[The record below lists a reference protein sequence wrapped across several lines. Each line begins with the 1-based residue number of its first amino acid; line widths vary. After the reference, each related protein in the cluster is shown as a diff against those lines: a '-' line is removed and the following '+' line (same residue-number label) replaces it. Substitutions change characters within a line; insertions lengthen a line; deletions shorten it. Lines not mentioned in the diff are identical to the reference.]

1 MNKSVVIVPLG
12 RFSPPHKEHE
22 SLVNSVLKLAKSTRS
37 DAKIFVSRTVD
48 KKKNPLTPQEKIKYL
63 NKMFPGHKGL
73 FDMPPAN
80 NPTMIGALAALSGKY
95 DTVHIVLGDD
105 RVAATETLVNKYNGK
120 DFTFDKIVVHS
131 RHSIISTRV
140 GDADGVH
147 ASDIRDWARAGDF
160 DKVRESM
167 SKHLSDADV
176 KEIMHLIQSRLGST
190 VKESALDDLFMEYII
205 ESDEPTITFP
215 SDSEMSKHIDSMS
228 DDELD
233 LDDSDVLMLDVIV
246 GQDIEKED
254 VSEAR
259 VLSIQTRQKLAQRMK
274 GMSKRL
280 ARLRQIKA
288 KTMPAQQRLR
298 MRARKAAIM
307 MLRKRATGK
316 KNLEYSSLSKSQRIA
331 VDNALVQRFG
341 KSLNSAVDKLSKRI
355 MPMIRK
361 KAQTNV
367 AKARDVNESFM
378 SFIFEAKDKE
388 GTAADVKSDVKQAK
402 KRGIS
407 VSDWE
412 KSKADKAHDS
422 PLNIDPTKLDNL
434 KIDPQGNDR
443 TAPNPTTGHLHQNRK
458 LMHYA
463 RSVDEGRKSA
473 IDKDAR
479 DAGDTNIIY
488 QMRKTIN
495 SRGEHETV
503 FADKHKAH
511 ISVSDA
517 KKMLAKFD
525 ALRMPA
531 DKHNFTIAAGKSLQA
546 FRDVMAHG
554 IPKDKPKISLGG
566 RQFNEFYL
574 GVGRARTVSPY
585 DRDEPPGTRNIGEI
599 AKDEDRPTDPN
610 KSRPLSQKLDLLLR
624 LGLSDQE
631 ELQKYRRALRSSK
644 KHALQSPQMREA
656 LANLLDKLI
665 DLTTKDPA
673 TYSRV
678 RYNVMNKEANSLLR
692 KAEESG
698 LPVEI
703 IYEVF
708 TRGFEVNNNVNE
720 AFNRVNSFIAGG
732 KAANL
737 DSDLI
742 EDVTDLAKRYKDFVT
757 GGGTP
762 QTASRYKSHVNM
774 LAKKTGQ
781 HPIQINKQV
790 RKHVKSMKEVAEPT
804 GGLKDACWSGY
815 TAVGMKMKNGRKVPN
830 CVPKEETATEAKNN
844 WARSNKE
851 NERSSAA
858 YLNFN
863 KKKSY
868 VDRKYTPMKADDS
881 KSAADAMK
889 KFTASGGTIQKIE
902 PGKKSIKSFVKPK
915 KYMTPNQASRVT
927 EGTTNADWIKDSAAV
942 KASKDPKFVNKM
954 IDKWGQRGG
963 AWLNH
968 PTLAPKKKSV
978 MKEGLEGAKGTNG
991 TKKLADYYK
1000 KNKSIVKADEA
1011 YTGSE
1016 PVSKD
1021 KNDPKNRFVGTD
1033 SIVQNY
1039 IDATPGQKKPIKE
1052 SVDLN
1057 ESFSVT
1063 AGFTLAPFARD
1074 LGMHVQGAFDY
1085 HPDVQEQMDEIEE
1098 ATYKGKTVP
1107 LNKPMAGDV
1116 KKSKVYVDPDGD
1128 GKAKKVNFGDKTLS
1142 IKKDQPARK
1151 RSYCARSSG
1160 QGNLSNKSSANYWS
1174 RRAWDC

>member
-22 SLVNSVLKLAKSTRS
+22 SLVNAVLKLAKSTRS

-80 NPTMIGALAALSGKY
+80 NPTMIGSLAELSGKY

-176 KEIMHLIQSRLGST
+176 KEIMRLIQSRLGST

-205 ESDEPTITFP
+205 ESDEPTISMP
-215 SDSEMSKHIDSMS
+215 SDADMAKHIESMS

-361 KAQTNV
+361 KAQANV
-367 AKARDVNESFM
+367 AKARDTNESFTNFM
-378 SFIFEAKDKE
+378 FEAKDKE
-388 GTAADVKSDVKQAK
+388 GTAADVKTDVKQAK

-422 PLNIDPTKLDNL
+422 PLNIDATKLDNL
-434 KIDPQGNDR
+434 SIDPLGNDR
-443 TAPNPTTGHLHQNRK
+443 SAPNPKAGHLHLNRK
-458 LMHYA
+458 LSHYA

-503 FADKHKAH
+503 FADKHKAN
-511 ISVSDA
+511 ISVNDA
-517 KKMLAKFD
+517 KKLLAKFD

-531 DKHNFTIAAGKSLQA
+531 DKHKFTIAAGKSLQS

-566 RQFNEFYL
+566 KQFNEFYL

-585 DRDEPPGTRNIGEI
+585 DKDEPPGVRNVGEV

-610 KSRPLSQKLDLLLR
+610 RSRPLSQKLDLLLR
-624 LGLSDQE
+624 LGLSDGE

-656 LANLLDKLI
+656 LADLLDKLI

-678 RYNVMNKEANSLLR
+678 RYNVVNKEANALLR
-692 KAEESG
+692 KASESG
-698 LPVEI
+698 VPVEI

-708 TRGFEVNNNVNE
+708 TRGLEVNNNVNE

-732 KAANL
+732 KAAQMDN
-737 DSDLI
+737 DLS
-742 EDVTDLAKRYKDFVT
+742 EK
-757 GGGTP
+757 
-762 QTASRYKSHVNM
+762 
-774 LAKKTGQ
+774 
-781 HPIQINKQV
+781 
-790 RKHVKSMKEVAEPT
+790 VKAPT

-815 TAVGMKMKNGRKVPN
+815 TAVGMKMKNGRSVPN
-830 CVPKEETATEAKNN
+830 CVPKEETQNEGQAN
-844 WARSNKE
+844 WARARKE
-851 NERSSAA
+851 NERSSVAN
-858 YLNFN
+858 LNQP
-863 KKKSY
+863 KKSY
-868 VDRKYTPMKADDS
+868 VDRKYTPMKSDEKERVTAATKDFVS
-881 KSAADAMK
+881 K
-889 KFTASGGTIQKIE
+889 GGTIQKIA
-902 PGKKSIKSFVKPK
+902 PGKKTIKSFVRPK
-915 KYMTPNQASRVT
+915 KYMAPNQASRVT
-927 EGTTNADWIKDSAAV
+927 
-942 KASKDPKFVNKM
+942 
-954 IDKWGQRGG
+954 
-963 AWLNH
+963 
-968 PTLAPKKKSV
+968 
-978 MKEGLEGAKGTNG
+978 EGLEGAKGTNG

-1000 KNKSIVKADEA
+1000 KNKSIVKADES

-1033 SIVQNY
+1033 AIVQNY

-1057 ESFSVT
+1057 ETFA
-1063 AGFTLAPFARD
+1063 AGFELAPFARD
-1074 LGMHVQGAFDY
+1074 YGIRVRSSFEH

-1098 ATYKGKTVP
+1098 ATYKGKTVS

>member
-12 RFSPPHKEHE
+12 RFNPPHEEHKN
-22 SLVNSVLKLAKSTRS
+22 LVDAVLKLAKQTHS

-48 KKKNPLTPQEKIKYL
+48 KKKNPLTAFEKIKYL
-63 NKMFPGHKGL
+63 NKMFPGHRGL
-73 FDMPPAN
+73 FQEPPAN
-80 NPTMIGALAALSGKY
+80 NPTIIGALSALTGKY
-95 DTVHIVLGDD
+95 DTVHIVLG
-105 RVAATETLVNKYNGK
+105 AAESAGIKTVVDKYNGK
-120 DFTFDKIVVHS
+120 DFTFDKIEVHS
-131 RHSIISTRV
+131 RHSITDTRT

-147 ASDIRDWARAGDF
+147 ASDIRNWARAGDF
-160 DKVRESM
+160 DKVRASM

-176 KEIMHLIQSRLGST
+176 REIMHLIQSRLGAL
-190 VKESALDDLFMEYII
+190 KESTLDEVFSYYIT
-205 ESDEPTITFP
+205 ESDDQQTITMP
-215 SDSEMSKHIDSMS
+215 SDAEMIKQIDAMS

-246 GQDIEKED
+246 GQDVEKES
-254 VSEAR
+254 VAEAK

-316 KNLEYSSLSKSQRIA
+316 KDLQYSSLSKSQRIA
-331 VDNALVQRFG
+331 VDNALVNRFG

-361 KAQTNV
+361 KAQANV
-367 AKARDVNESFM
+367 AKARDTNENFVA
-378 SFIFEAKDKE
+378 FIYEDKKSKE
-388 GTAADVKSDVKQAK
+388 GTASDVKTDIKQAK

-412 KSKADKAHDS
+412 KSKADTAHDS

-443 TAPNPTTGHLHQNRK
+443 SAPNPTTGHLHQNRK

-517 KKMLAKFD
+517 KKLLAKFE
-525 ALRMPA
+525 ALRMPV
-531 DKHNFTIAAGKSLQA
+531 DKHKFTIAAGKSLQS

-566 RQFNEFYL
+566 KQFNEFYL
-574 GVGRARTVSPY
+574 GVGRTRTVSPY
-585 DRDEPPGTRNIGEI
+585 DKDEPPGVRNVGEV

-624 LGLSDQE
+624 LGLSDEE

-678 RYNVMNKEANSLLR
+678 RYNVVNKEANALLR
-692 KAEESG
+692 KATDSG
-698 LPVEI
+698 VPVEI

-708 TRGFEVNNNVNE
+708 TRGLEVNNNVNE

-732 KAANL
+732 KAAEI
-737 DSDLI
+737 DGDLI
-742 EDVTDLAKRYKDFVT
+742 EDVADLAKRYKDFVT

-774 LAKKTGQ
+774 LSKKTGQ

-790 RKHVKSMKEVAEPT
+790 RKHVKSMKEVKEPT
-804 GGLKDACWSGY
+804 GGLKSACWSGY

-830 CVPKEETATEAKNN
+830 CVPKEETQ
-844 WARSNKE
+844 
-851 NERSSAA
+851 
-858 YLNFN
+858 Y
-863 KKKSY
+863 
-868 VDRKYTPMKADDS
+868 
-881 KSAADAMK
+881 
-889 KFTASGGTIQKIE
+889 
-902 PGKKSIKSFVKPK
+902 
-915 KYMTPNQASRVT
+915 
-927 EGTTNADWIKDSAAV
+927 EGTSNADWIKDSAAV
-942 KASKDPKFVNKM
+942 KASKDPKFINKM
-954 IDKWGQRGG
+954 IDKWGHRGG

-968 PTLAPKKKSV
+968 PALASKKKSTV
-978 MKEGLEGAKGTNG
+978 KEGTEGAKGTNG
-991 TKKLADYYK
+991 LKKLADYYK
-1000 KNKSIVKADEA
+1000 KNKSIVKADES

-1016 PVSKD
+1016 PASKD

-1033 SIVQNY
+1033 AIVQNY
-1039 IDATPGQKKPIKE
+1039 ADATPGQGKIVK
-1052 SVDLN
+1052 
-1057 ESFSVT
+1057 
-1063 AGFTLAPFARD
+1063 
-1074 LGMHVQGAFDY
+1074 
-1085 HPDVQEQMDEIEE
+1085 E
-1098 ATYKGKTVP
+1098 ATYKGKTVS

-1128 GKAKKVNFGDKTLS
+1128 GKAKKVNFGDKILS

-1174 RRAWDC
+1174 RKAWDC

>member
-22 SLVNSVLKLAKSTRS
+22 SLVNAVLKLAKSTRS

-80 NPTMIGALAALSGKY
+80 NPTMIGSLAELSGKY
-95 DTVHIVLGDD
+95 DIVHIVLGDD
-105 RVAATETLVNKYNGK
+105 RVGATETLVNKYNGK
-120 DFTFDKIVVHS
+120 DFTFDKIEVHS

-367 AKARDVNESFM
+367 AKARDTNESFTNFM
-378 SFIFEAKDKE
+378 FEAKDKE

-422 PLNIDPTKLDNL
+422 PLNIDATKLDNL
-434 KIDPQGNDR
+434 SIDPLGNDR
-443 TAPNPTTGHLHQNRK
+443 SAPNPKAGHLHLNRK
-458 LMHYA
+458 LSHYA

-503 FADKHKAH
+503 FADKHKSH

-517 KKMLAKFD
+517 KKLLAKFE

-531 DKHNFTIAAGKSLQA
+531 DKHKFTIAAGKSLQS

-566 RQFNEFYL
+566 KQFNEFYL

-610 KSRPLSQKLDLLLR
+610 RSRPLSQKLDLLLR
-624 LGLSDQE
+624 LGLSDGE

-656 LANLLDKLI
+656 LADLLDKLI

-678 RYNVMNKEANSLLR
+678 RYNVVNKEANALLR
-692 KAEESG
+692 KASDSG
-698 LPVEI
+698 VPVEI

-708 TRGFEVNNNVNE
+708 TRGLEVNNNVNE

-732 KAANL
+732 FAAKLDEDLSEKVKA
-737 DSDLI
+737 
-742 EDVTDLAKRYKDFVT
+742 
-757 GGGTP
+757 
-762 QTASRYKSHVNM
+762 
-774 LAKKTGQ
+774 
-781 HPIQINKQV
+781 
-790 RKHVKSMKEVAEPT
+790 PT

-830 CVPKEETATEAKNN
+830 CVPKEETQIEGQAN
-844 WARSNKE
+844 WARARKE
-851 NERSSAA
+851 NERSSVAN
-858 YLNFN
+858 LNQP
-863 KKKSY
+863 KKSY
-868 VDRKYTPMKADDS
+868 VDRKYTPMKSDEKERVTAATKDFVS
-881 KSAADAMK
+881 K
-889 KFTASGGTIQKIE
+889 GGTIQKIA
-902 PGKKSIKSFVKPK
+902 PGKKTIKSFVRPK
-915 KYMTPNQASRVT
+915 KYMAPNQASRVT
-927 EGTTNADWIKDSAAV
+927 EDINYA
-942 KASKDPKFVNKM
+942 F
-954 IDKWGQRGG
+954 
-963 AWLNH
+963 
-968 PTLAPKKKSV
+968 
-978 MKEGLEGAKGTNG
+978 
-991 TKKLADYYK
+991 
-1000 KNKSIVKADEA
+1000 EA
-1011 YTGSE
+1011 YIGSE
-1016 PVSKD
+1016 PASKD

-1057 ESFSVT
+1057 EAFA
-1063 AGFTLAPFARD
+1063 AGFELAPFARD
-1074 LGMHVQGAFDY
+1074 YGINVQSSFEH

-1098 ATYKGKTVP
+1098 ATYKGKTVS

>member
-22 SLVNSVLKLAKSTRS
+22 SLVNAVLKLAKKTHS

-80 NPTMIGALAALSGKY
+80 NPTMIGSLAEISGKY

-160 DKVRESM
+160 DKVRKSM

-205 ESDEPTITFP
+205 ESDEPTISMP
-215 SDSEMSKHIDSMS
+215 SDADMAKHIDSMS

-246 GQDIEKED
+246 GLDIEKEN

-388 GTAADVKSDVKQAK
+388 GTQADVKSDIKQAK

-443 TAPNPTTGHLHQNRK
+443 SAPNPTTGHLHQNRK

-473 IDKDAR
+473 SDKDAR

-503 FADKHKAH
+503 FADGHKAN
-511 ISVSDA
+511 ISVNDA
-517 KKMLAKFD
+517 KKMLAKFEV
-525 ALRMPA
+525 LRMPA

-546 FRDVMAHG
+546 FRNVMSHG

-624 LGLSDQE
+624 LGLSDGE

-742 EDVTDLAKRYKDFVT
+742 EDVADLAKRYKDYVT
-757 GGGTP
+757 GGGTS

-790 RKHVKSMKEVAEPT
+790 RKHVKSMKEVTEPT

-830 CVPKEETATEAKNN
+830 CVPKEETHNEDNGLKDFNKPFKSNGLWVSDKNGKD
-844 WARSNKE
+844 ALEVTRHGKLSKDVAAALNKE
-851 NERSSAA
+851 ETHN
-858 YLNFN
+858 
-863 KKKSY
+863 
-868 VDRKYTPMKADDS
+868 
-881 KSAADAMK
+881 
-889 KFTASGGTIQKIE
+889 
-902 PGKKSIKSFVKPK
+902 
-915 KYMTPNQASRVT
+915 
-927 EGTTNADWIKDSAAV
+927 EGTSNADWIKDSAAV
-942 KASKDPKFVNKM
+942 KVSKDSKFVNKM
-954 IDKWGQRGG
+954 IHKWGERGG

-1000 KNKSIVKADEA
+1000 KNKSIVKADES

-1033 SIVQNY
+1033 TIVQNY

-1057 ESFSVT
+1057 ESFSVA

-1128 GKAKKVNFGDKTLS
+1128 GKAKKVNFGDKKLS

-1151 RSYCARSSG
+1151 RSYCARSGG
-1160 QGNLSNKSSANYWS
+1160 QGNLTNKSSANYWS

>member
-12 RFSPPHKEHE
+12 RFNPPHKEHE
-22 SLVNSVLKLAKSTRS
+22 NLVNAVLKLANQTHS

-48 KKKNPLTPQEKIKYL
+48 KKKNPLTALEKIKYL
-63 NKMFPGHKGL
+63 NKMFPGHRGL
-73 FDMPPAN
+73 FQEPPAN
-80 NPTMIGALAALSGKY
+80 NPTIIGALTALTGKY
-95 DTVHIVLGDD
+95 DTVHIVLG
-105 RVAATETLVNKYNGK
+105 AAESAGIKTVVDKYNGK
-120 DFTFDKIVVHS
+120 DFTFDKIEVHS
-131 RHSIISTRV
+131 RHSITDTRT

-147 ASDIRDWARAGDF
+147 ASDIRNWARAGDF
-160 DKVRESM
+160 DKVRASM

-176 KEIMHLIQSRLGST
+176 KEIMHLIQSRLGAL
-190 VKESALDDLFMEYII
+190 KESTLDEVFSYYIT
-205 ESDEPTITFP
+205 ESNDEPTISMP
-215 SDSEMSKHIDSMS
+215 SDTEMAKQIDAMS
-228 DDELD
+228 DEELD
-233 LDDSDVLMLDVIV
+233 LQDSDVVMLDLIV
-246 GQDIEKED
+246 GQDIEKEN
-254 VSEAR
+254 VSEAK

-316 KNLEYSSLSKSQRIA
+316 KDLQYSSLSKSQRIA
-331 VDNALVQRFG
+331 VDNALVNRFG
-341 KSLNSAVDKLSKRI
+341 KSLNSTVDKLSKRI

-361 KAQTNV
+361 KAQENV
-367 AKARDVNESFM
+367 KKARDVNESFA
-378 SFIFEAKDKE
+378 SFIYEADAKDKE
-388 GTAADVKSDVKQAK
+388 NTTSDKKGDVKQAT

-407 VSDWE
+407 VAKWE
-412 KSKADKAHDS
+412 KSKADTAHDS
-422 PLNIDPTKLDNL
+422 PMNINPLKLDNL

-443 TAPNPTTGHLHQNRK
+443 SAPNPTTGHLHQNRK

-517 KKMLAKFD
+517 KKLLAKFE
-525 ALRMPA
+525 ALRMPV
-531 DKHNFTIAAGKSLQA
+531 DKHKFTIAAGKSLQS

-566 RQFNEFYL
+566 KQFNEFYL

-585 DRDEPPGTRNIGEI
+585 DKDEPPGVRNVGEV

-610 KSRPLSQKLDLLLR
+610 MSRPLSQKLDLLLR
-624 LGLSDQE
+624 LGLSDQSD
-631 ELQKYRRALRSSK
+631 LQKYRRALRSSK

-678 RYNVMNKEANSLLR
+678 RYNVVNKEANALLR
-692 KAEESG
+692 KASDSG
-698 LPVEI
+698 VPVEI

-708 TRGFEVNNNVNE
+708 TRGFEVNNNMNE
-720 AFNRVNSFIAGG
+720 AFGRVNSFIAGG
-732 KAANL
+732 KAAKM
-737 DSDLI
+737 DSDLS
-742 EDVTDLAKRYKDFVT
+742 EK
-757 GGGTP
+757 
-762 QTASRYKSHVNM
+762 
-774 LAKKTGQ
+774 
-781 HPIQINKQV
+781 
-790 RKHVKSMKEVAEPT
+790 VKAPT

-830 CVPKEETATEAKNN
+830 CVPKEETQKEGQAN
-844 WARSNKE
+844 WARARKE
-851 NERSSAA
+851 NERSSVAN
-858 YLNFN
+858 LNQP
-863 KKKSY
+863 KKSY
-868 VDRKYTPMKADDS
+868 VDRKYTPMKSDEKERVTAATKDFVS
-881 KSAADAMK
+881 K
-889 KFTASGGTIQKIE
+889 GGTIQKIA
-902 PGKKSIKSFVKPK
+902 PGKKTIKSFVRPK
-915 KYMTPNQASRVT
+915 KYMAPNQASRVT
-927 EGTTNADWIKDSAAV
+927 EDINYA
-942 KASKDPKFVNKM
+942 F
-954 IDKWGQRGG
+954 
-963 AWLNH
+963 
-968 PTLAPKKKSV
+968 
-978 MKEGLEGAKGTNG
+978 
-991 TKKLADYYK
+991 
-1000 KNKSIVKADEA
+1000 EA
-1011 YTGSE
+1011 YIGSE
-1016 PVSKD
+1016 PASKD

-1033 SIVQNY
+1033 AIVQNY
-1039 IDATPGQKKPIKE
+1039 ADATPGQGKIVK
-1052 SVDLN
+1052 
-1057 ESFSVT
+1057 
-1063 AGFTLAPFARD
+1063 
-1074 LGMHVQGAFDY
+1074 
-1085 HPDVQEQMDEIEE
+1085 E
-1098 ATYKGKTVP
+1098 ATYKGKTVS